1 MLPKFTLAIQK
12 HNRLTAG
19 RCLGHNGRMHAT
31 ASQLP
36 QHAWLTSKGHHPG
49 MEWQQ
54 KRLESAKALAKRK
67 DAVIAI
73 EFIIQVGDQ
82 TCWRETPTKENPYG
96 RPRSS
101 IGKDLKSLLTASREA
116 AVQEFG
122 QDNLVGVDL
131 HTDESSPHV
140 HVVVTPVKAGRLQ
153 AKAWLN
159 GARMCAKLRA
169 RMFSVVNR
177 HLPCEYTPGAR
188 GGAPHDPRQAAGG
201 PSAPQAASGIMGAV
215 RETLGLDVA
224 AQIKTLKSDNE
235 RLGQEKQMLFS
246 KVKRIELRLQEE
258 EEQHS
263 STRQSAQAEQRR
275 TSGERGRLIAGHE
288 SEKAGLLA
296 RIERLMAEISE
307 LHDQLAQTRKR
318 KLKEVSRRLGF

>member
-1 MLPKFTLAIQK
+1 
-12 HNRLTAG
+12 
-19 RCLGHNGRMHAT
+19 MHAT

-36 QHAWLTSKGHHPG
+36 QHAWLTKQGHHPC
-49 MEWQQ
+49 MEWRQ

-73 EFIIQVGDQ
+73 EFIIQIGDQ
-82 TCWRETPTKENPYG
+82 TYWRETPTKENPYG

-101 IGKDLKSLLTASREA
+101 ICKDLKSLLMASRDA

-122 QDNLVGVDL
+122 EDNLVGVDL

-169 RMFSVVNR
+169 QMFSVVNR
-177 HLPCEYTPGAR
+177 YLPCEYTPGAR
-188 GGAPHDPRQAAGG
+188 GGAPHDPSRAAGG
-201 PSAPQAASGIMGAV
+201 PSAPQPGYGIMGAV
-215 RETLGLDVA
+215 RETLRLDLA

-235 RLGQEKQMLFS
+235 RLEHEKQMLFS
-246 KVKRIELRLQEE
+246 KAKQTELRLQAEKN
-258 EEQHS
+258 QHA
-263 STRQSAQAEQRR
+263 STRESAQAEQRHAGR
-275 TSGERGRLIAGHE
+275 ERSRLIANHE
-288 SEKAGLLA
+288 SEKAGLVA
-296 RIERLMAEISE
+296 KIEKLKAENRE
-307 LHDQLAQTRKR
+307 LHGQLEQTRNR
-318 KLKEVSRRLGF
+318 TLEDVGHRPRF